1 MRIIPQTQTGANP
14 REDARQSFITAKAS
28 KAGSIEAKYGVLG
41 DGNNMSQLVS
51 MTPRQAF
58 IDAELSK
65 VGSMDALQTKYVTS
79 AEVIRDWAEDCER
92 DALARYEERMQNPQ
106 LPESNKEMA
115 RAEHT
120 LIRQGLVRLN
130 KAFAEAAGT

>member
-1 MRIIPQTQTGANP
+1 MRITTQTQTGVNTQT
-14 REDARQSFITAKAS
+14 ARQSFIS
-28 KAGSIEAKYGVLG
+28 
-41 DGNNMSQLVS
+41 
-51 MTPRQAF
+51 
-58 IDAELSK
+58 AELAK
-65 VGSMDALQTKYVTS
+65 VGSMDALQTKYGTS
-79 AEVIRDWAEDCER
+79 EEVIWDWAYDHER
-92 DALARYEERMQNPQ
+92 DALERYEERFQNPQ